1 MNMFLETLG
10 FTQSARTSFHS
21 VWTHHLA
28 SEFPPVWQRLRRAEA
43 VMAMAYPWQ
52 VMPMSAAMRLAKRER
67 MDLLPVAPN
76 ARPPVFR
83 LGDANEAA
91 KQARLR
97 ERDMRRREME
107 NRRKTLMKE
116 VRTHFRLLTHLPRP
130 ICGRCPLLPCDLRM
144 CRELFVCDA

>member
-1 MNMFLETLG
+1 
-10 FTQSARTSFHS
+10 
-21 VWTHHLA
+21 
-28 SEFPPVWQRLRRAEA
+28 
-43 VMAMAYPWQ
+43 
-52 VMPMSAAMRLAKRER
+52 MSAALKLAKRER

-116 VRTHFRLLTHLPRP
+116 VRQPLGLKLPRV
-130 ICGRCPLLPCDLRM
+130 CHDGCP
-144 CRELFVCDA
+144 AA